1 MIQIKTFV
9 RTAIGDDNDEII
21 NEFIRTH
28 NVKRIKTNVVQGFTY
43 LFSIDYVKHVDNTV
57 RPSIVTTIIYEV
69 EK

>member
-43 LFSIDYVKHVDNTV
+43 LSSIDYVKRVDDTF

>member
-1 MIQIKTFV
+1 MKQIKTFV
-9 RTAIGDDNDEII
+9 RTAIGDNNDEEV

-43 LFSIDYVKHVDNTV
+43 LSSIDSVKRVDDTF
-57 RPSIVTTIIYEV
+57 RPLIVTTIIYEV